1 MLGKKQ
7 IWAPVHAT
15 SRATAIRKLPAVVAA
30 MQSEI
35 DAARAETK
43 AGRLQA
49 SPPRR
54 GRSLSPRQLAVAH
67 YDGQMAFDTELRN
80 GDDRFSH
87 GFVDMDYIA
96 ALRSVVTGAASNQ
109 DMLNTIGGFVS
120 KYERSGNFNAE
131 FGTPAWREA
140 VRALAVAELE
150 SLARTAE
157 RDDGDF
163 DGAPKHPLLTE
174 KPEPTAATDPLA
186 ARILGP
192 DSTKPLS
199 DVVHDFIKERKPS
212 DRSAE
217 NYTITVQLFA
227 ETLEEDKPV
236 YRVTR
241 ADVLKFKR
249 ALQELPSNR
258 TKRFHGLTALEVI
271 KANKARAT
279 PFQPLDA
286 KTINNNYLGGLRSL
300 FNWCFENEVIPD
312 NPAAH
317 IKVDVVD
324 TGTPRRI
331 NFAPSDLTKIFSA
344 ERFNTAGKPFNERQ
358 WAELI
363 SLFGGMR
370 ASELAQI
377 KLDSVRHE
385 RGILVFAIE
394 EKTKNVGSLRLV
406 PVHSTLLSL
415 GLEKHV
421 EKLRARSATH
431 LFPNWYQK
439 GEAKKDWSAFLPD
452 AFNVTTKK
460 NLGINDSRKT
470 WHSFRHTFK
479 SGLKQAGVV
488 KSMRDDLAGHSDSSA
503 GAGYEHGEAVEAM
516 QEALEKLRFDGFM
529 LA

>member
-43 AGRLQA
+43 AGCLQA

-54 GRSLSPRQLAVAH
+54 GRPLSPRQLAVAH
-67 YDGQMAFDTELRN
+67 YDGQVAFDTELRN
-80 GDDRFSH
+80 SDDRFSR
-87 GFVDMDYIA
+87 GFVDMDYVT

-109 DMLNTIGGFVS
+109 DMLDTIGGFVN

-174 KPEPTAATDPLA
+174 KPQPIVATDPLA
-186 ARILGP
+186 DRILGP

-199 DVVHDFIKERKPS
+199 EIVHDFIKERKPS

-217 NYTITVQLFA
+217 NYKITVQLFA
-227 ETLEEDKPV
+227 EILEEDMPV
-236 YRVTR
+236 YRIMR
-241 ADVLKFKR
+241 AEVLKFKR

-258 TKRFHGLTALEVI
+258 TKRFPGLTAPQVI
-271 KANKARAT
+271 KANQARAT

-300 FNWCFENEVIPD
+300 FNWCFENEVIRD
-312 NPAAH
+312 NPADH
-317 IKVDVVD
+317 VKVDVGG

-331 NFAPSDLTKIFSA
+331 NFAPSDLTKLFSA
-344 ERFNTAGKPFNERQ
+344 ERYDTSKVLDERQ

-385 RGILVFAIE
+385 RDILVFAIE
-394 EKTKNVGSLRLV
+394 EKTKNVGSLRLI
-406 PVHSTLLSL
+406 PVHSALLGL
-415 GLEKHV
+415 GLEKHIK
-421 EKLRARSATH
+421 KLRASGATH

-439 GEAKKDWSAFLPD
+439 GEAKRDWSAFIPD

-460 NLGINDSRKT
+460 HLAISDRRKT

-479 SGLKQAGVV
+479 TGLARAGVPR
-488 KSMRDDLAGHSDSSA
+488 SMQDDLCGHSDSSA
-503 GAGYEHGEAVEAM
+503 GAGYVHGESVEAM
-516 QEALEKLRFDGFM
+516 KEAVEKLRFDGFA
-529 LA
+529 LGA